1 MQFFNPT
8 RLTALEA
15 KTKTTNPQ
23 IILVVDDEAAN
34 RQAITSLLSGHY
46 QLLEASDGQHA
57 LDVIAQIPNQDQ
69 LVCIISDQRMPNL
82 TGVELFERLL
92 PVLPRTI
99 RIIVTGF
106 IDVDA
111 IVDAVNRAHIYQFF
125 IKPFDPHDFI
135 LTVKRAVEAYELQMK
150 LDTHHALLETRIA
163 ERTRDL
169 ELAYAN
175 LEKVDF
181 TDLLTGLNNRRFLL
195 HHIESDANLNAIPAR
210 ELVFMLLD
218 LDHFKDVNDVYGKA
232 MGDQLLFQVAQRLR
246 DLLPET
252 DYLIRWEGGEFLL
265 VLRHTP
271 HGNACLMAE
280 QLRSAIADQAFQLG
294 QHTVLNQTCSVGFAC
309 LPFTRHPVDILNW
322 EQIIELAGQGLF
334 MAKNAGRNA
343 WVGFIADSAI
353 PTDIKVRNLLHTPQ
367 EMADDGFIHIVSNL
381 NGLVRAKF

>member
-46 QLLEASDGQHA
+46 QLLEASDGQQA
-57 LDVIAQIPNQDQ
+57 LEVIEQIPNKDQ

-125 IKPFDPHDFI
+125 IKPFDPHDFL

-150 LDTHHALLETRIA
+150 LDTHHALLETRIT

-195 HHIESDANLNAIPAR
+195 HHIESDANLNAVPPR

-218 LDHFKDVNDVYGKA
+218 LDHFKEVNDVYGKA
-232 MGDQLLFQVAQRLR
+232 MGDQLLLQVAQRLR
-246 DLLPET
+246 NLLPET

-280 QLRSAIADQAFQLG
+280 QLRAAIADQAFQLG
-294 QHTVLNQTCSVGFAC
+294 EHTVINKTCSVGFAC
-309 LPFTRHPVDILNW
+309 LPFTHHPVDILNW

-334 MAKNAGRNA
+334 MAKNGGRNA
-343 WVGFIADSAI
+343 WVGFIADNAI
-353 PTDIKVRNLLHTPQ
+353 PDDIKVRNLLHTPQ

-381 NGLVRAKF
+381 NGLGRTKF

>member
-1 MQFFNPT
+1 MQFFNPK

-46 QLLEASDGQHA
+46 QLLEASDGQQA
-57 LDVIAQIPNQDQ
+57 LDVISQIPDKNQ

-135 LTVKRAVEAYELQMK
+135 LTVKRAVEAYELQIK
-150 LDTHHALLETRIA
+150 LDTHHSLLETRVN

-175 LEKVDF
+175 VEKANFADP
-181 TDLLTGLNNRRFLL
+181 LTGLNNRRFLL
-195 HHIESDANLNAIPAR
+195 HHIESDANINAVPPR
-210 ELVFMLLD
+210 ELVFMRLD
-218 LDHFKDVNDVYGKA
+218 IDHFKEVNEAHGKA
-232 MGDQLLFQVAQRLR
+232 AGDQLLVQAAQRLR
-246 DLLPET
+246 GLLPET
-252 DYLIRWEGGEFLL
+252 DYLIRWGGEEFLL

-271 HGNACLMAE
+271 HSNACLMAE
-280 QLRSAIADQAFQLG
+280 QLRTAFANHAFVVGENIAL
-294 QHTVLNQTCSVGFAC
+294 HKTCSVGFAC
-309 LPFTRHPVDILNW
+309 LPFTRHPTDLLSW
-322 EQIIELAGQGLF
+322 EQVIELAGQGLY
-334 MAKNAGRNA
+334 MAKTSGRNA
-343 WVGFIADSAI
+343 WIGFFADSAI
-353 PTDIKVRNLLHTPQ
+353 PTDIKLRNLLHAPQ
-367 EMADDGFIHIVSNL
+367 EIADDGFIHIVSNL
-381 NGLVRAKF
+381 NGAGRAKF

>member
-1 MQFFNPT
+1 MQFFNPN
-8 RLTALEA
+8 RLGALEA
-15 KTKTTNPQ
+15 KTKTTNQQ

-34 RQAITSLLSGHY
+34 RQAITSLLSGQY
-46 QLLEASDGQHA
+46 QLLEACDGQQA
-57 LDVIAQIPNQDQ
+57 LAVIEQIPDKDQ

-92 PVLPRTI
+92 PQLPRTI

-135 LTVKRAVEAYELQMK
+135 LTIKRAVQAYELQMK

-175 LEKVDF
+175 LEKANF
-181 TDLLTGLNNRRFLL
+181 TDNLTGLNNRRFLL
-195 HHIESDANLNAIPAR
+195 HHIESDANLNAVPPR

-218 LDHFKDVNDVYGKA
+218 IDHFKAVNDQYGHA
-232 MGDQLLFQVAQRLR
+232 MGDQLLIQVAQRLR
-246 DLLPET
+246 DILPET
-252 DYLIRWEGGEFLL
+252 DYLIRWGGEEFLL
-265 VLRHTP
+265 VLRQTP

-280 QLRSAIADQAFQLG
+280 QLRSAIAHLPFALSEQISLSR
-294 QHTVLNQTCSVGFAC
+294 TCSIGFAC
-309 LPFTRHPVDILNW
+309 LPFTRHQPDIINW
-322 EQIIELAGQGLF
+322 EQIIDLADQGLY
-334 MAKNAGRNA
+334 MAKNGGRNA
-343 WVGFIADSAI
+343 WVGFIADTFI
-353 PTDIKVRNLLHTPQ
+353 PADIKVRSLLHAPQ
-367 EMADDGFIHIVSNL
+367 DMADDGLIHIVSNL
-381 NGLVRAKF
+381 NGLGRGMS

>member
-1 MQFFNPT
+1 MQFFNPN

-57 LDVIAQIPNQDQ
+57 LDVIAQIPDKDQ

-150 LDTHHALLETRIA
+150 LDTHHALLETRIV

-169 ELAYAN
+169 ELAYSN
-175 LEKVDF
+175 LEKTNF
-181 TDLLTGLNNRRFLL
+181 TDPLTGLNNRRFLL
-195 HHIESDANLNAIPAR
+195 HHIESDANINLVPPR

-218 LDHFKDVNDVYGKA
+218 IDDFKKVNEISGRA
-232 MGDQLLFQVAQRLR
+232 AGDQLLVQVAQRLR
-246 DLLPET
+246 SLLPET
-252 DYLIRWEGGEFLL
+252 DYLIRWNGEEFLL
-265 VLRHTP
+265 VLRQTP
-271 HGNACLMAE
+271 HSNACLMAE
-280 QLRSAIADQAFQLG
+280 QLRAAFADQAF
-294 QHTVLNQTCSVGFAC
+294 VLAQGISLKISCSIGFAC
-309 LPFTRHPVDILNW
+309 LPFTRHPTDILNW
-322 EQIIELAGQGLF
+322 EQIIELAGQGLY
-334 MAKNAGRNA
+334 MAKNGGRNA

-353 PTDIKVRNLLHTPQ
+353 PADIKVRTLLHAPQ
-367 EMADDGFIHIVSNL
+367 EMADDGLVHIVSNL
-381 NGLVRAKF
+381 NGLGRTKF